1 MTGADIIGALLLD
14 DQAIL
19 EIAPPDRIKE
29 DRLPD
34 GVALTALLV
43 RTVSSVDRQPLV
55 RGPLV
60 RQTDRVSVT
69 VRAGSVRDR
78 KVAISRV
85 RSCCAGRTGDI
96 GGGLRVS
103 ILTAGLG
110 PSLNGPGNSF
120 EQTQDFK
127 VSFDALA

>member
-1 MTGADIIGALLLD
+1 MTGADIIGALLTTD
-14 DQAIL
+14 PAIL
-19 EIAPPDRIKE
+19 EIASADRIKE

-34 GVALTALLV
+34 GVGLTALLV
-43 RTVSSVDRQPLV
+43 RTVSSVDRQPLT
-55 RGPLV
+55 RGPMV

-69 VRAGSVRDR
+69 VRAASVRDR
-78 KVAISRV
+78 KEAIRRV
-85 RSCCAGRTGDI
+85 RACCAGRTGDI

-110 PSLNGPGNSF
+110 PSLNGPGDSF